1 MISDG
6 TDIDD
11 SYMGAAIVGKVIRHT
26 DSWSDNGQYGSSTI
40 EMLSQADSGGGGDDV
55 MWGEI
60 KERIPSGVYIV
71 KAYDKYDNYVGDFYY
86 AAIEMA
92 MPTNIVVGSRVILH
106 RKLARV
112 Y

>member
-1 MISDG
+1 M
-6 TDIDD
+6 
-11 SYMGAAIVGKVIRHT
+11 
-26 DSWSDNGQYGSSTI
+26 
-40 EMLSQADSGGGGDDV
+40 
-55 MWGEI
+55 
-60 KERIPSGVYIV
+60 V

-92 MPTNIVVGSRVILH
+92 RPTNSVVGSRVILH